1 MRLFYPKNHPNQIFD
16 YWLITPNKEILYIET
31 DVFQLQAILKQ
42 RAIKRTPLTMQY
54 RLQSIRRLS
63 LLINLLG

>member
-1 MRLFYPKNHPNQIFD
+1 MRLFYPKNHSNQIFD
-16 YWLITPNKEILYIET
+16 YWLITPNQEILYIET